1 MSFDFRNFVKKGLVD
16 AIGKQPD
23 HWVILN
29 AAGWHEKG
37 VLSKDDLKEI
47 EAQIDAKNA
56 VPEEEFAEGLEF
68 DETLWEVTE

>member
-1 MSFDFRNFVKKGLVD
+1 MFDFKNFVKKGIMD

-37 VLSKDDLKEI
+37 VLSEDDLKEI

-56 VPEEEFAEGLEF
+56 SAESPSEEL
-68 DETLWEVTE
+68 TEVEE

>member
-1 MSFDFRNFVKKGLVD
+1 MSFDFRNFVKKGLMD

-37 VLSKDDLKEI
+37 VLLEEDLKEI
-47 EAQIDAKNA
+47 NSLIEARNA
-56 VPEEEFAEGLEF
+56 PVVEATEGMR
-68 DETLWEVTE
+68 